1 MSVWPSNDF
10 QNVQPEAVLLH
21 IERIEVFVIPA
32 LAVDANGYRVCL
44 RISSNR
50 GHGWSEIFIDDSDPG
65 FHLQEW
71 EKQLSP
77 FTGPSTVSE
86 LTELVAAQLQNMISY
101 DERGIYLFTN
111 ALHQLK
117 FLPDSNGTHHFY
129 EEAVLRQRAIEY
141 LAI

>member
-1 MSVWPSNDF
+1 MSVCPSNEF
-10 QNVQPEAVLLH
+10 QNMQPDAILLH

-50 GHGWSEIFIDDSDPG
+50 GNGWSEIFIDDTDPG
-65 FHLQEW
+65 FDLEQW
-71 EKQLSP
+71 KQQLAA
-77 FTGPSTVSE
+77 FTGPSTMDQ
-86 LTELVAAQLQNMISY
+86 LTERVAEQLKSTIGN
-101 DERGIYLFTN
+101 DERGLYLFTN

-117 FLPDSNGTHHFY
+117 FLPDSNDSHQFY

-141 LAI
+141 LAV